1 MRKYFVLCIILLS
14 FSLTGCGNR
23 SSLDFSVTRL
33 VLPNG
38 LTVLIHEKPNLPL
51 VAIKAAIKTGSLY
64 EPEEKAGIAN
74 FVAGM
79 LTRGTKNWSAE
90 AIASKIDFVGGKLAT
105 GSRRDR
111 GYAACELLAKDL
123 DLGLEI
129 LSEVLTSPTFDPQEI
144 EKERS
149 LLLAEVSAYQDDP
162 RMVAK
167 MAYDELIYGKH
178 PYHRPVAGYVKT
190 IKNLSRQDLVA
201 FHQKYYLPNNTLLAI
216 VGDIDT
222 EKLIRK
228 IKDKFGKWERKPLV
242 LPIFPAVLSQ
252 SAIKRKSILMK
263 KEQTQILLGNLGI
276 RRNYPDY
283 YALQLLDEILG
294 GDLSARIFY
303 NLRDR
308 LGLAYSAYSNITGSA
323 GLEPGEFL
331 AYIAVSPSNK
341 DKAIAGLLA
350 EIERIRNEPVTSEEL
365 QNAKDYL
372 TGSYYFDFQRNIDL
386 ADYLIFC
393 ENYALGFDYLK
404 KYPTYIKGVTIADLQ
419 RVAQKYLHPQAY
431 SVVVVGSR

>member
-1 MRKYFVLCIILLS
+1 MRKYFVLCIVLLS
-14 FSLTGCGNR
+14 FALSGCGDR
-23 SSLDFSVTRL
+23 SSLDLSVTRL
-33 VLPNG
+33 VMPNG
-38 LTVLIHEKPNLPL
+38 LTVLIHEKHNLPI
-51 VAIKAAIKTGSLY
+51 VAVTALIKTGSLY
-64 EPEEKAGIAN
+64 EPDDKAGLAN

-79 LTRGTKNWSAE
+79 LTRGTKTWSAE
-90 AIASKIDFVGGKLAT
+90 AIASQIEFVGGKLAA

-111 GYAACELLAKDL
+111 GYAACELLNKDL

-149 LLLAEVSAYQDDP
+149 ILLAEVSAYQDDP
-162 RMVAK
+162 RRVAK
-167 MAYDELIYGKH
+167 MAFDELIYGKH

-216 VGDIDT
+216 VGDLDT

-228 IKDKFGKWERKPLV
+228 IKDKFGNWKRQPLV
-242 LPIFPAVLSQ
+242 LSAFPAVLPQ
-252 SAIKRKSILMK
+252 AIIKRKSILMK

-276 RRNYPDY
+276 KRNHPDY
-283 YALQLLDEILG
+283 YALQVLDMILG

-331 AYIAVSPSNK
+331 AYIAVSPVNK

-350 EIERIRNEPVTSEEL
+350 EIERIRREPVSLEEL

-372 TGSYYFDFQRNIDL
+372 TGSYYFDFQTNSDL

-404 KYPTYIKGVTIADLQ
+404 KYPAYIKGIKVADIQ

-431 SVVVVGSR
+431 SVVVVGPQ